1 MIEQIKEK
9 FLKEKQGIY
18 EAISRDY
25 KNNDL
30 KVDYNQLLDVLL
42 KTSKEDLKKDNKQK
56 VITVVYNGN
65 PCITLE
71 LALMGIINNTN
82 LILISDNIM
91 NNLNNQIIDIMKSIA
106 QEMHLKII
114 MKWYPDGDINK
125 ISGIENITNKVVFLG
140 DKRIYRKLKNN
151 VNIPVSYN
159 GYGSII
165 IYTDDQDEFEAE
177 IYDIKD
183 YAIENNISVNVYN
196 GEIDEDIE
204 YINKD
209 GINHIS
215 IIFSND
221 TSKIEKFKQMV
232 QSDYILVNS
241 TKITDLQP
249 RLSSKI
255 WD

>member
-25 KNNDL
+25 KENDFEIEFDKFL
-30 KVDYNQLLDVLL
+30 SVFNRITKGKYN
-42 KTSKEDLKKDNKQK
+42 EEPK
-56 VITVVYNGN
+56 VITGIYNGN
-65 PCITLE
+65 PYITLE
-71 LALMGIINNTN
+71 LAIKAIINNTN
-82 LILISDNIM
+82 LILISENIM
-91 NNLNNQIIDIMKSIA
+91 INLNNQIIDIMKSIIE
-106 QEMHLKII
+106 EMNLRII
-114 MKWYPDGDINK
+114 IKWYPDGDIDK
-125 ISGIENITNKVVFLG
+125 ISKIENITNKVVFLG
-140 DKRIYRKLKNN
+140 DKRIYRKLKSK
-151 VNIPVSYN
+151 VNIPIIYN

-165 IYTDDQDEFEAE
+165 IYTDAQDEFEEE

-183 YAIENNISVNVYN
+183 YAIENNISVNIYN

-221 TSKIEKFKQMV
+221 ISKIEKFKEMV
-232 QSDYILVNS
+232 KSDYILINS
-241 TKITDLQP
+241 TEINNIPLK
-249 RLSSKI
+249 LSSDI
-255 WD
+255 WN